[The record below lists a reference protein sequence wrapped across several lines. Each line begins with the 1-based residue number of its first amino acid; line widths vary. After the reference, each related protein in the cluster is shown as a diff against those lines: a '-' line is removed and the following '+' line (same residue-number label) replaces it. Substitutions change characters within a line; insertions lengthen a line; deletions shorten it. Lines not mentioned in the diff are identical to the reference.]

1 MGREENVTSD
11 SGSDAR
17 DGPGPRDSASPSRL
31 GRMPCVNC
39 HLCCQHPN
47 FFRGKT
53 LLCAL
58 SEGPTVTCLLLPQL
72 RGEGD
77 LRMARWTIS
86 SWPCI
91 TRRSKAINSI
101 YLSIQTTS
109 QH

>member
-47 FFRGKT
+47 FFRGRH
-53 LLCAL
+53 CC
-58 SEGPTVTCLLLPQL
+58 VRCQRDQQL
-72 RGEGD
+72 RV
-77 LRMARWTIS
+77 S
-86 SWPCI
+86 SC
-91 TRRSKAINSI
+91 
-101 YLSIQTTS
+101 LS
-109 QH
+109 